1 MMLHDSND
9 PEIRSNPPEIR
20 TARKWKAE
28 DEVDSAISILKH
40 RDIVGSVQ
48 TDRKGI
54 RSVQAIRS
62 HVLQGEKSGRQL
74 HSESRR
80 GRKKGSAPDAMRS
93 AGTND
98 EVGGQS
104 D

>member
-1 MMLHDSND
+1 MMLRDSND

-40 RDIVGSVQ
+40 RDLVGSVQ

-54 RSVQAIRS
+54 GSEPFKPYAAMSCKERRAAVSSTTKA
-62 HVLQGEKSGRQL
+62 GEA
-74 HSESRR
+74 E
-80 GRKKGSAPDAMRS
+80 RK
-93 AGTND
+93 
-98 EVGGQS
+98 EVI
-104 D
+104 